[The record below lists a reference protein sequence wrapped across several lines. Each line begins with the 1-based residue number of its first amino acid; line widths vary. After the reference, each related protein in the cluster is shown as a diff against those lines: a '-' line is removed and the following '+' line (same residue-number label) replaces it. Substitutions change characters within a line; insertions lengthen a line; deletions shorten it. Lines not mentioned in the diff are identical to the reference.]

1 MSGIYDQIA
10 ALTGLGQA
18 WLWAAT
24 LVFLRVGAAMALMPA
39 FGDRAVPARVRLI
52 LALAFTLVVAPS
64 VGQGLEGQSLAVL
77 PAAAEVLTGLALG
90 IGLRLFVFALEV
102 AAAIIANATSL
113 AQLFGGSTPEPQPAV
128 GHLLTMAGLALAVLS
143 GLHVKAASL
152 MILSYQMIPAGAFPS
167 TADLTDWGLARVV
180 EFFALAFTLAAPF
193 VIASVLYNLALGI
206 INRAMPQ
213 LAVTLVGAPLLSGAA
228 LALMLVMAPLL
239 LGVWWGHFDAFL
251 AQPFRPAP

>member
-1 MSGIYDQIA
+1 MTEILEQLA
-10 ALTGLGQA
+10 ALTGLAQT
-18 WLWAAT
+18 WFWAAT
-24 LVFLRVGAAMALMPA
+24 LVFLRVGAVMSLMPA
-39 FGDRAVPARVRLI
+39 FGDRAVPARVRLV
-52 LALAFTLVVAPS
+52 LALSFSLVVAPP
-64 VGQGLEGQSLAVL
+64 VAQDLAGQSPALL

-90 IGLRLFVFALEV
+90 IGLRLFILALEV

-152 MILSYQMIPAGAFPS
+152 MILSYDMLPAGRFPVPS
-167 TADLTDWGLARVV
+167 DMADWGLMQVV
-180 EFFALAFTLAAPF
+180 RFFALAFTLAAPF
-193 VIASVLYNLALGI
+193 VIGSVLYNVALGI

-228 LALMLVMAPLL
+228 LTLMLVMAPLL
-239 LGVWWGHFDAFL
+239 LAIWWGRFDAFL
-251 AQPFRPAP
+251 ANPFRPLP